1 MHADVCIV
9 GAGYTG
15 MWTAWALAG
24 AEPGLEVVVLEAEE
38 AGFGAS
44 GRNGGWLSGLLPGDR
59 DRLART
65 SAHRRGGGRAGVAA
79 LQRHLIQALDDVVAA
94 CAAEGIDADIRRGG
108 TLAVATTAAQLTRLR
123 QARAEDRE
131 WGLGPEDEWEI
142 DAGEV
147 RGRLAVA
154 GALGGVYSPHC
165 ARLHP
170 AKLARGLAAAVERR
184 GVRIFER
191 TPVLGVGTGV
201 VRAVT
206 GEVRAP
212 WVVRATE
219 GFTASLPGLR
229 RRLLPMNSSMV
240 ITDPL
245 PRPVW
250 EHIGWRGAET
260 VRNAAHVYVYAQ
272 RTADDRIAIGGRGV
286 PYRFGSATGGAGST
300 PPGTADQLA
309 AALRRLLPDVGQV
322 GIDHVWSGVL
332 GVHRDW
338 CPAIGLERN
347 PGGAGGLA
355 WAGGYVGDGVTTA
368 HLAGR
373 TLADLILGR
382 DTSRAALPWVGHTSR
397 AWEPEPLRW
406 LGVRGVYALYRAA
419 DRAEARRPSQG
430 RSSWWAVGAD
440 RISGRR

>member
-1 MHADVCIV
+1 LINGAIGFWQASLGPPPIRPRLEGTVRADVCIV

-15 MWTAWALAG
+15 MWTAWALAE
-24 AEPGLEVVVLEAEE
+24 AEPGLEVIVLEAEA

-44 GRNGGWLSGLLPGDR
+44 GRNGGWLSGLLAGDR

-65 SAHRRGGGRAGVAA
+65 SAHRRGGGRTGVAA
-79 LQRHLIQALDDVVAA
+79 LQRHLIQALDDVVTT
-94 CAAEGIDADIRRGG
+94 CAAEGIDADIHRGG

-123 QARAEDRE
+123 QARADDQE
-131 WGLGPEDEWEI
+131 WGLGPEDEWDL
-142 DAGEV
+142 DAEEV
-147 RGRLAVA
+147 GGRLAVA

-184 GVRIFER
+184 GVRIFEQ

-229 RRLLPMNSSMV
+229 RRLLPMNSSMI

-250 EHIGWRGAET
+250 EQIGWRGAET
-260 VRNAAHVYVYAQ
+260 VRDAAHV
-272 RTADDRIAIGGRGV
+272 
-286 PYRFGSATGGAGST
+286 
-300 PPGTADQLA
+300 
-309 AALRRLLPDVGQV
+309 
-322 GIDHVWSGVL
+322 
-332 GVHRDW
+332 
-338 CPAIGLERN
+338 
-347 PGGAGGLA
+347 
-355 WAGGYVGDGVTTA
+355 
-368 HLAGR
+368 
-373 TLADLILGR
+373 
-382 DTSRAALPWVGHTSR
+382 
-397 AWEPEPLRW
+397 
-406 LGVRGVYALYRAA
+406 
-419 DRAEARRPSQG
+419 
-430 RSSWWAVGAD
+430 
-440 RISGRR
+440 